1 MISIRKRIIAWGHV
15 EDIINSMKWRVKD
28 FGKGMD
34 SDNSVSSAV
43 RAVIHGQL
51 QVLSGQFWEES
62 S

>member
-1 MISIRKRIIAWGHV
+1 MISIRKRIIAWGDV

-34 SDNSVSSAV
+34 CDNSVSSAV
-43 RAVIHGQL
+43 GAVIHGQL